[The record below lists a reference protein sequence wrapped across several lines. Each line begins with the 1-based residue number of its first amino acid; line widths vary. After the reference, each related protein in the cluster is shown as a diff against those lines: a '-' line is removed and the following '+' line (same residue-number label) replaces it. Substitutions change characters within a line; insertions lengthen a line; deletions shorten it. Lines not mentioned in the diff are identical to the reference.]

1 MLYQLSYEFN
11 NTASN
16 FAAVM
21 GRLEANSHGVLRILS
36 STWLIDSD
44 LQIQDLA
51 QQIIQVA
58 NGDRFFISQVHD
70 DLYSGWHSRETWNWV
85 RQAIARNSQ
94 RQQS

>member
-11 NTASN
+11 NATSN

-58 NGDRFFISQVHD
+58 NGDRFFISQVLD
-70 DLYSGWHSRETWNWV
+70 NQYSGWHSRETWNWV
-85 RQAIARNSQ
+85 RQAIARNNQ